1 MSKLLPEFY
10 ANSSIIVEKM
20 AKNQDFSQTSLDL
33 PIDFPNIH
41 PRICSSSGI
50 FETMKPSPS
59 AVLVLADGTILVGDG
74 VGASAKAVGEI
85 CFQTAMTGYQEIL
98 TDPSYAGQI
107 ITFTFPH
114 IGNVGANGEDVES
127 ADATAPTTAKALV
140 LRASITDP
148 SNYRSVSGLNEWL
161 CARGIPGIAGVDTR
175 ALTRHIRTK
184 GMTNAAILHDPGG
197 INSDTI
203 NVLLQEARGCPDM
216 ENQELAHQATT
227 KDSYE
232 WREFPWRQEDVAN
245 NNEAFRVVAIDFGL
259 KWNIL
264 RCLKAQNCHVDVV
277 PATTSAKEILDL
289 KPDGVFL
296 SNGPGDPHATFER
309 IGAELKQLI
318 ESGVPL
324 FGICLGHQLLALA
337 FGATTQKMQQGHHGA
352 NHPVKHLE
360 SGTVEITSMNH
371 GFCVGRD
378 NFPDILD
385 ETHISLFDNSNCGFR
400 ARGKPVF
407 AVQYHP
413 EASPGPHDSAY
424 LFARFHALMQDSKK
438 GNKARA

>member
-1 MSKLLPEFY
+1 
-10 ANSSIIVEKM
+10 
-20 AKNQDFSQTSLDL
+20 
-33 PIDFPNIH
+33 
-41 PRICSSSGI
+41 
-50 FETMKPSPS
+50 MKPLPN
-59 AVLVLADGTILVGDG
+59 AVLVLADGIVFSGEG
-74 VGASAKAVGEI
+74 IGASAKAVGEI
-85 CFQTAMTGYQEIL
+85 CFHTAMTGYQEIL
-98 TDPSYAGQI
+98 TDPSYTGQI

-114 IGNVGANGEDVES
+114 IGNVGANGEDIES

-140 LRASITDP
+140 LRTDVTAP
-148 SNYRSVSGLNEWL
+148 SNYRSISGLNEWL
-161 CARGIPGIAGVDTR
+161 CRRGIPGIAGIDTR
-175 ALTRHIRTK
+175 SLTRHIRTK

-197 INSDTI
+197 IDAKAI
-203 NVLLQEARGCPDM
+203 DALLQEAKACPEM

-232 WREFPWRQEDVAN
+232 WSKLPWRQESAAN
-245 NNEAFRVVAIDFGL
+245 NTAFRVVAVDFGL

-264 RCLKAQNCHVDVV
+264 RCLKAQNCHIDVV
-277 PATTSAKEILDL
+277 PATTSAKEILER
-289 KPDGVFL
+289 KPDGIFL

-309 IGAELKQLI
+309 IGGEIKQLV

-337 FGATTQKMQQGHHGA
+337 FGAATQKMQQGHHGA

-360 SGTVEITSMNH
+360 SGKVEITSMNH

-378 NFPDILD
+378 DFPEALE

-400 ARGKPVF
+400 ARNKPVF

-424 LFARFHALMQDSKK
+424 LFARFHSLMQDTKN